1 MSQNVSSSYS
11 TLQSID
17 GATLVRAAPV
27 KGFQFNAYLAVV
39 LRDCDMKCVLSSGDL
54 RLLHGFQI
62 MREREEG
69 KGREED
75 RGETKQTQRMKQ
87 RKVKTG
93 ALHIRK
99 KQELL

>member
-1 MSQNVSSSYS
+1 M
-11 TLQSID
+11 
-17 GATLVRAAPV
+17 
-27 KGFQFNAYLAVV
+27 KGFQFSTHLGVV

-69 KGREED
+69 KGIEREGD
-75 RGETKQTQRMKQ
+75 RGETEQTQRMKQ
-87 RKVKTG
+87 RKVTTG

-99 KQELL
+99 TRASLMPHKDNLGIKA